1 MSVTNDLDKFAMDL
15 IEAIAKQELSLSIP
29 QLIHNVHDSIQPYN
43 PSLAAALQLRLLALL
58 GHDQTKDHE
67 PSQLINLEE
76 TEIHIFTLLLRCAN
90 AISANDFDSAY
101 HSLLVV
107 SQLAS
112 PFSSSPA
119 QRIAAYFSEAILA
132 HIIRLRL
139 GGFIRTPVHFFQ
151 HQRLGMAFQVFNGIT
166 PFIKFSHFTANQAIQ
181 EALEQEDRVHIID
194 FDIMQGLQW
203 PGLFHILASRPQGPP
218 TVRLTGFGLSPESLE
233 ATGKRL
239 ANFATSLGLS
249 FEFHGITE
257 KVGNLNLERISVTGK
272 EAVAVHWL
280 HHSLYDVSASDRNT
294 LLLLQRLKPK
304 VVTMVEQNLNKA
316 TRSFMPRFTEAIH
329 YYSAMFDSL
338 AATHN
343 EDNESRSIVEHEIL
357 HREIRNLIG
366 GPAGAGEVKFDDW
379 RVMLSESGFRRMSL
393 GGNATAQ
400 ASLLMSMFDCDGY
413 SLVEENGTL
422 KLGWKN
428 FCLLTASAWQF
439 IS

>member
-1 MSVTNDLDKFAMDL
+1 MSATNDLDKFAMDL
-15 IEAIAKQELSLSIP
+15 IEAIAKQQLSLSIP

-58 GHDQTKDHE
+58 GHDHQTKDHE
-67 PSQLINLEE
+67 HEPSQLLINFEE
-76 TEIHIFTLLLRCAN
+76 KEIHIFTLLLQCAN
-90 AISANDFDSAY
+90 SISANDFDSAY

-132 HIIRLRL
+132 HVIRLRVV
-139 GGFIRTPVHFFQ
+139 GFIPIPVHFFQ
-151 HQRLGMAFQVFNGIT
+151 HQHLGMAFQVFNGLT

-239 ANFATSLGLS
+239 ASFADSLGLS
-249 FEFHGITE
+249 FQFHGITE
-257 KVGNLNLERISVTGK
+257 KVGNLNLEHVISVTEK

-280 HHSLYDVSASDRNT
+280 HHSLYDVSASDHYT
-294 LLLLQRLKPK
+294 LLLLQR
-304 VVTMVEQNLNKA
+304 
-316 TRSFMPRFTEAIH
+316 
-329 YYSAMFDSL
+329 
-338 AATHN
+338 
-343 EDNESRSIVEHEIL
+343 
-357 HREIRNLIG
+357 
-366 GPAGAGEVKFDDW
+366 
-379 RVMLSESGFRRMSL
+379 
-393 GGNATAQ
+393 
-400 ASLLMSMFDCDGY
+400 
-413 SLVEENGTL
+413 
-422 KLGWKN
+422 
-428 FCLLTASAWQF
+428 
-439 IS
+439 